1 MVGYHYI
8 YAINDQRISDYKSF
22 QQCVQDLQQSSHK
35 QCKFTLVVDE
45 NDRPSMSENG
55 TPQIYFDQMNVIHAH
70 L

>member
-1 MVGYHYI
+1 M
-8 YAINDQRISDYKSF
+8 
-22 QQCVQDLQQSSHK
+22 QDLQQSSHK

-70 L
+70 LSDIRETISKEDMTSPHINKVQVP